1 MTTPIVADTLKAT
14 VPEGAAVFLTPPH
27 IMHID
32 LNSCFATVEQQ
43 ARPRLRGRPV
53 AVLNRRT
60 PDTSIVAASYE
71 AKARGVKVGMKFY
84 EAQRLCPEIVG
95 IDSDPP
101 KYRHVY
107 HELLRIM
114 SSYSPAVAM
123 KSIDEG
129 VISPKKDRSMNCK
142 ARLMKLWNL
151 SVRTNA
157 ND

>member
-1 MTTPIVADTLKAT
+1 MAKLAR
-14 VPEGAAVFLTPPH
+14 GAGSLQDYNQAPPH

-129 VISPKKDRSMNCK
+129 VIDFVQATEETRARGLEAVNQDRK
-142 ARLMKLWNL
+142 
-151 SVRTNA
+151 SVV
-157 ND
+157 